1 MFFIVIRF
9 LVIFR
14 QSDED
19 LSVGQNVPRIKDG
32 KRDEG
37 RRTALTQDYC
47 FDGCRF
53 FHYLAG
59 NLKIHTMVTKTY
71 ITLSRLAA
79 LLLFLS
85 CGISLPAQTVI
96 YAGYGGARI
105 GYNSE

>member
-1 MFFIVIRF
+1 
-9 LVIFR
+9 
-14 QSDED
+14 
-19 LSVGQNVPRIKDG
+19 
-32 KRDEG
+32 
-37 RRTALTQDYC
+37 
-47 FDGCRF
+47 
-53 FHYLAG
+53 
-59 NLKIHTMVTKTY
+59 MVTKTY

>member
-1 MFFIVIRF
+1 MHVTAAGIVLFKKMFFIVIRF

-19 LSVGQNVPRIKDG
+19 LSVGQIVPRIKDG

-37 RRTALTQDYC
+37 RRAALTQDYC

-59 NLKIHTMVTKTY
+59 NLKIHTMETNYNYYT
-71 ITLSRLAA
+71 A
-79 LLLFLS
+79 LK
-85 CGISLPAQTVI
+85 
-96 YAGYGGARI
+96 
-105 GYNSE
+105 